1 MVVLNVGVVCM
12 QYQGGKSRIAGVISA
27 YISDALYRGGYFRRY
42 GDGDKAQVLKN
53 AGGGT
58 GRLYHSFVAAW
69 LWKDL
74 LKAQTE

>member
-1 MVVLNVGVVCM
+1 MR
-12 QYQGGKSRIAGVISA
+12 YQGGKSKIAKTVAA

-58 GRLYHSFVAAW
+58 GLLYHSFAAAW
-69 LWKDL
+69 LSRDLWKG
-74 LKAQTE
+74 QTE